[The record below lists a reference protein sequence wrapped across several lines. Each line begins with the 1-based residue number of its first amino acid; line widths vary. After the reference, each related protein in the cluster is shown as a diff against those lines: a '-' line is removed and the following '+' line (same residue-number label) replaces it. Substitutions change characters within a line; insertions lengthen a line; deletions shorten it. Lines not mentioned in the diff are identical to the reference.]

1 MSNPSDITLGT
12 INGGATPIV
21 VDASVV
27 VGTVAPVLVTLT
39 TAYTLAAAPYL
50 QAAGYPQEPGLTGV
64 MQANLTHGGLV
75 ILSGTTILLFSTTA
89 AALVLAGAAVYG

>member
-1 MSNPSDITLGT
+1 MANPTNITLGT
-12 INGGATPIV
+12 VNGGSTAIV
-21 VDASVV
+21 VDASVI
-27 VGTVAPVLVTLT
+27 VGTQDPVLVTLT

-50 QAAGYPQEPGLTGV
+50 QAAGYPTEPGLTGV

-75 ILSGTTILLFSTTA
+75 IPSGTTILLFSTTA